1 MSCCESDG
9 APARWP
15 SLCLAIVFRPL
26 RFVRWGRCLQAEDG
40 VTAVEYAVLLAMI
53 ISTCAASIGYF
64 GDKVGGSLQD
74 TSGKLSDVFG
84 GAGKAQGDSH

>member
-1 MSCCESDG
+1 MSRHESDG

-15 SLCLAIVFRPL
+15 SLSLAIVLWPL
-26 RFVRWGRCLQAEDG
+26 RFARLGRSLQAEDG
-40 VTAVEYAVLLAMI
+40 TTAVEYAVLLAMI
-53 ISTCAASIGYF
+53 ISACAASIGYF

-84 GAGKAQGDSH
+84 GGGNGQSSP